1 MNIETTKLELMQLLL
16 QTQKESVLKKIRSIF
31 EEELD
36 WWEEMSE
43 EEKQQIETGIKQLD
57 KGENLEHNKVM
68 QHFDRSKWKSFGPP

>member
-16 QTQKESVLKKIRSIF
+16 QTQKEGVLKKIRSIF

-57 KGENLEHNKVM
+57 KGENVEHHKVM
-68 QHFDRSKWKSFGPP
+68 QHFDRWK